1 MKEIA
6 EDKNSGLKK
15 AAVVKSAADRDAAE
29 KEPVPKG
36 GKKGGLVRV
45 ISVTSGKGGVGKTS
59 CVVNI
64 AISFA
69 KKGKRVLVFDADL
82 GLCNLD
88 VMLGLSPKYNI
99 NHVLRGEKKIE
110 DVIIRGP
117 GGIMVI
123 PAASGISE
131 LTNLNAE
138 QRLSLASSMEMLDK
152 DVDIM
157 MIDTGAG
164 ISNNV
169 MFFNTAAQEIVV
181 VVTPEPTSLTD
192 AYALMKVLMK
202 KHGEKSFKL
211 LVNTARGEKEGKNIY
226 SIISL
231 VASRFLNVS
240 LEYLGCVVQDDK
252 VSRAVINQRAVVEMF
267 PDTPASRCIKG
278 ISEKLLSMPAARDPK
293 GGMQLFWKNM
303 LNTQVDTL

>member
-1 MKEIA
+1 MNDISVKKEKKIDSQESVPKKA
-6 EDKNSGLKK
+6 PRKNS
-15 AAVVKSAADRDAAE
+15 V
-29 KEPVPKG
+29 
-36 GKKGGLVRV
+36 VRV
-45 ISVTSGKGGVGKTS
+45 ISVTSGKGGVGKTN
-59 CVVNI
+59 CVVNL

-69 KKGKRVLVFDADL
+69 RKGKKVLVFDADL

-110 DVIIRGP
+110 DIIVKGP
-117 GGIMVI
+117 EGIMVI
-123 PAASGISE
+123 PAASGIQE
-131 LTNLNAE
+131 LTNLSAE
-138 QRLSLASSMEMLDK
+138 HRLALTSSMEMLDK
-152 DVDIM
+152 DIDIM
-157 MIDTGAG
+157 IIDTGAG

-169 MFFNTAAQEIVV
+169 MFFNMAAGEIIV

-202 KHGEKSFKL
+202 KHGEKNFKL
-211 LVNTARGEKEGKNIY
+211 LVNTAQGDKEGKNIY

-240 LEYLGCVVQDDK
+240 LEYLGCVVRDEK
-252 VSRAVINQRAVVEMF
+252 VSKAVINQRAVMEMF
-267 PDTPASRCIKG
+267 PDTPASRCIRG
-278 ISEKLLSMPAARDPK
+278 ISDKLLSMPVETSPK

-303 LNTQVDTL
+303 IDMQVDPS

>member
-1 MKEIA
+1 MSDNLVNEEKKTSSKE
-6 EDKNSGLKK
+6 
-15 AAVVKSAADRDAAE
+15 SATE
-29 KEPVPKG
+29 KG
-36 GKKGGLVRV
+36 TGKKSMVRV
-45 ISVTSGKGGVGKTS
+45 ISVTSGKGGVGKTN
-59 CVVNI
+59 CVVNL

-69 KKGKRVLVFDADL
+69 RKGKRVLVFDADL

-110 DVIIRGP
+110 DIIVKGP
-117 GGIMVI
+117 EGIMVI
-123 PAASGISE
+123 PAASGIQE
-131 LTNLNAE
+131 LTNLSAE
-138 QRLSLASSMEMLDK
+138 NRLALTSSMETLDK

-157 MIDTGAG
+157 IIDTGAG

-169 MFFNTAAQEIVV
+169 MFFNMAAGEIIV

-211 LVNTARGEKEGKNIY
+211 LVNTAQGDKEGKNIY

-240 LEYLGCVVQDDK
+240 LEYLGCVVRDEK
-252 VSRAVINQRAVVEMF
+252 VSKAVINQRAVMEMF
-267 PDTPASRCIKG
+267 PETAASKCIRG
-278 ISEKLLSMPAARDPK
+278 ISDKLLSMPVETTPK

-303 LNTQVDTL
+303 LNMQVDAL